1 MGGKVALTTFPL
13 ESRVGT
19 GRAVPSR
26 GKFGAAAASF
36 ALVDDV
42 MAGAAVEGTTFLG
55 HKYALGARLYGCAVH
70 GNHPLSLS
78 LYGSRF
84 GRE

>member
-13 ESRVGT
+13 ECRVRT
-19 GRAVPSR
+19 GLAVPSR
-26 GKFGAAAASF
+26 GKLGAAATSF

-55 HKYALGARLYGCAVH
+55 HKYACRARLYGCAVH
-70 GNHPLSLS
+70 GNHPLSPL
-78 LYGSRF
+78 LYRPRF
-84 GRE
+84 GDE